1 MSGALLPAIFTTI
14 GITIFGIIAGLL
26 LMGIDRICA
35 ARMQMRQGPPLI
47 QPFRD
52 IGKLLSK
59 QSVVPANAIPFVFN
73 AAPIVAFASAVMVL
87 LYIPIGSINPAGA
100 LVPLVS
106 EWGDLILIMYLLTV
120 PALAMVVGG
129 FASGSPYASIGA
141 QREMV
146 TMIAYEFPLAIA
158 IVAVA
163 WRLAVA
169 GYADPFSV
177 LTLASTPVWSVVGPI
192 GIVGCIILLLVLAWV
207 TPAELSRVPCDTPEA
222 ETELCGGL
230 LVEYSGRNL
239 ALFTLSMAVKLVAM
253 TGLSVLI
260 FLPWNLSPVIG
271 VTGMVAMAIDL
282 LFFLVK
288 VILVT
293 FVSVSLIRVS
303 MARFRINTVV
313 TLYWGWLTA
322 AGLVG
327 MLLIIIDG
335 MLASGGCLA

>member
-1 MSGALLPAIFTTI
+1 MNGAFLPAIGGTVLI
-14 GITIFGIIAGLL
+14 ALFGMVAGLL

-35 ARMQMRQGPPLI
+35 ARMQMRQGPPLL
-47 QPFRD
+47 QPFID
-52 IGKLLSK
+52 IRKLLTK
-59 QSVVPANAIPFVFN
+59 QSAVPANAIPFIFN

-100 LVPLVS
+100 LIPVVS
-106 EWGDLILIMYLLTV
+106 EWGDLILIMYLLTI
-120 PALAMVVGG
+120 PALAMVAGG
-129 FASGSPYASIGA
+129 FASGSPYASVGA

-158 IVAVA
+158 IIAVA

-169 GYADPFSV
+169 GFADPFSV
-177 LTLASTPVWSVVGPI
+177 LTLASTPIWSVVGPI

-239 ALFTLSMAVKLVAM
+239 GLFTLSMAVKLVAM
-253 TGLSVLI
+253 TGLTVLL
-260 FLPWNLSPVIG
+260 FLPWNISPVINI
-271 VTGMVAMAIDL
+271 TGIAAMGADL
-282 LFFLVK
+282 VFFLLK
-288 VILVT
+288 IIIVT
-293 FVSVSLIRVS
+293 FISVSLIRVS

-322 AGLVG
+322 AGLIG
-327 MLLIIIDG
+327 MGLIILDG
-335 MLASGGCLA
+335 MIVAGRCLA

>member
-1 MSGALLPAIFTTI
+1 MSGALLAAVAGTVIVTF
-14 GITIFGIIAGLL
+14 FGVVAGLF

-35 ARMQMRQGPPLI
+35 ARMQMRQGPPLV
-47 QPFRD
+47 QPFID
-52 IGKLLSK
+52 IRKLLTK
-59 QSVVPANAIPFVFN
+59 QSVIPANAIPFVFN
-73 AAPIVAFASAVMVL
+73 AAPIIAFASAVMVL

-100 LVPLVS
+100 LIPMVS

-158 IVAVA
+158 IVAIA
-163 WRLAVA
+163 WRLALA
-169 GYADPFSV
+169 GFADPFSV
-177 LTLASTPVWSVVGPI
+177 LTLASTPIWSVVGPVGFI
-192 GIVGCIILLLVLAWV
+192 GCIILLLVLAWV

-239 ALFTLSMAVKLVAM
+239 ALFTLSMAVKMVAM
-253 TGLSVLI
+253 TGLTVLL
-260 FLPWNLSPVIG
+260 FFPWNLSPALGLSGVI
-271 VTGMVAMAIDL
+271 AAAADL
-282 LFFLVK
+282 IFFLVK
-288 VILVT
+288 IIIVT
-293 FVSVSLIRVS
+293 FISVSLIRVS

-322 AGLVG
+322 AGLIG
-327 MLLIIIDG
+327 MGLIILDG
-335 MLASGGCLA
+335 VITAGGCLT